1 MVSRGWGWGYRERL
15 MQGNSLSAE
24 RQIESEDLM
33 YNMLTVVD
41 NTALF
46 LRE

>member
-1 MVSRGWGWGYRERL
+1 

>member
-1 MVSRGWGWGYRERL
+1 MK
-15 MQGNSLSAE
+15 GNSFSAE
-24 RQIESEDLM
+24 GQIESEDLM
-33 YNMLTVVD
+33 YNMLTIVD